1 MQLDSFSQTC
11 EDIGRQMLTYGRRMS
26 NAEVRYPTQSYFKS
40 PIRIGIDLND
50 LSMITHA
57 NNSKLMLPLNLT
69 IAFIYF
75 FLSVLFSSLLFSSLL
90 FSSLLSSC
98 LFFSFLIFIS
108 STHRYKSGFDRN
120 LLRFINAI
128 ASSSSIRIVRAFLRE
143 VIFD

>member
-1 MQLDSFSQTC
+1 MQLKAGMLMQLDSFSQTC

-69 IAFIYF
+69 IASIYL
-75 FLSVLFSSLLFSSLL
+75 FLSVLFSSLLSLSIL
-90 FSSLLSSC
+90 PLLSPSFRC
-98 LFFSFLIFIS
+98 LHGSM
-108 STHRYKSGFDRN
+108 H
-120 LLRFINAI
+120 
-128 ASSSSIRIVRAFLRE
+128 
-143 VIFD
+143 